1 MTTYVK
7 HPQPSADK
15 TASRSATVVSDRMQP
30 GGGQMG
36 SSGSMGKH
44 QSTGDGMEN
53 ESGGGKAKKKG
64 NPGHSY

>member
-1 MTTYVK
+1 MGTTYEK
-7 HPQPSADK
+7 YPRPSADK
-15 TASRSATVVSDRMQP
+15 VASRSATVVADRMQP

-53 ESGGGKAKKKG
+53 EGGGKAKKKG